1 MNIAFDAT
9 HHFGFSGINVY
20 MRNLVGSLARFFPD
34 DCYTM
39 LTTYNKIERLRSEFP
54 EADRV
59 LLNADNPFPN
69 SLALGSLGRPIMDR
83 FYGRIYEKQSHK
95 YDIIHFTNPY
105 HFESIRNAVVTLHDM
120 MPYYPGMGFNR
131 SQRRNF
137 RKKIRAIE
145 RSNAY
150 IFVPSEYVRT
160 ELLSHYDFTP
170 ERMCVTHEA
179 AGSDFVPIPS
189 GSNDLSAF
197 GLKAEDEFFLYVGR
211 IDARKNIE
219 RLVQAYLDLDS
230 DITERIKLVLIAN
243 GPDLHRERF
252 REQYLRHKNIIHL
265 SSVPNYDLARLLSR
279 ALALAFVSL
288 SEGFG
293 IPILEAM
300 QCGCPVLTSN
310 VSSMPE
316 VAGDAAVYV
325 DPYDV
330 TTIREGLR
338 KLAEEDALR
347 ETLRAAGFRR
357 AADFSWYECAQKT
370 HAGYEAAYGRL

>member
-1 MNIAFDAT
+1 
-9 HHFGFSGINVY
+9 
-20 MRNLVGSLARFFPD
+20 
-34 DCYTM
+34 M
-39 LTTYNKIERLRSEFP
+39 LP
-54 EADRV
+54 
-59 LLNADNPFPN
+59 NADNPFPN

-83 FYGRIYEKQSHK
+83 FYGRIDEKQSHK

-170 ERMCVTHEA
+170 ERMCVTHEKRA
-179 AGSDFVPIPS
+179 DFVPIPS

-252 REQYLRHKNIIHL
+252 RADIYATRISFIFPLFRITIL
-265 SSVPNYDLARLLSR
+265 PDCSVALWRWRLLIERRLRYTHLGSD
-279 ALALAFVSL
+279 
-288 SEGFG
+288 
-293 IPILEAM
+293 AM
-300 QCGCPVLTSN
+300 R
-310 VSSMPE
+310 MPG
-316 VAGDAAVYV
+316 A
-325 DPYDV
+325 
-330 TTIREGLR
+330 
-338 KLAEEDALR
+338 
-347 ETLRAAGFRR
+347 
-357 AADFSWYECAQKT
+357 
-370 HAGYEAAYGRL
+370 

>member
-230 DITERIKLVLIAN
+230 DITERIKLVLIAKRPRSAP
-243 GPDLHRERF
+243 GAISGTISTPQEYHSSFLCSELRSCPIAQSRSGAGVRLIER
-252 REQYLRHKNIIHL
+252 RLRYTHL
-265 SSVPNYDLARLLSR
+265 GSD
-279 ALALAFVSL
+279 
-288 SEGFG
+288 
-293 IPILEAM
+293 AM
-300 QCGCPVLTSN
+300 R
-310 VSSMPE
+310 MPG
-316 VAGDAAVYV
+316 AYV
-325 DPYDV
+325 
-330 TTIREGLR
+330 
-338 KLAEEDALR
+338 
-347 ETLRAAGFRR
+347 
-357 AADFSWYECAQKT
+357 EC
-370 HAGYEAAYGRL
+370 